1 MAEIKIERKKSGISM
16 WALLL
21 ALIVLAVLVWAFV
34 SKRNP
39 TVDDRVNNTAMV
51 IELSAP
57 APAPPAQYFVPGTR
71 CA

>member
-1 MAEIKIERKKSGISM
+1 MAEIKIERKKSGIPM

-21 ALIVLAVLVWAFV
+21 ALIVLAVLVWAFM
-34 SKRNP
+34 SRRNQTP
-39 TVDDRVNNTAMV
+39 DDRVNNTAMV

-57 APAPPAQYFVPGTR
+57 APAQFFVPDTR

>member
-1 MAEIKIERKKSGISM
+1 MAEIKIERKKSGIPM

-21 ALIVLAVLVWAFV
+21 ALIVLAVLVWAFM
-34 SKRNP
+34 SKRNQP
-39 TVDDRVNNTAMV
+39 TDDRTNNTAMV

-57 APAPPAQYFVPGTR
+57 APAQYFVPGTQ

>member
-1 MAEIKIERKKSGISM
+1 MAEIKIERKKNGIPM

-21 ALIVLAVLVWAFV
+21 ALIVLAVLVWAFM
-34 SKRNP
+34 SRRNQP
-39 TVDDRVNNTAMV
+39 TDDRVNNTAMV

-57 APAPPAQYFVPGTR
+57 APAQFLVPVAR

>member
-1 MAEIKIERKKSGISM
+1 MAEIKIERKKSGIPM

-21 ALIVLAVLVWAFV
+21 ALIVLAVLVWAFM
-34 SKRNP
+34 SKRTHP
-39 TVDDRVNNTAMV
+39 VDDRTNNTAMV

-57 APAPPAQYFVPGTR
+57 APAPVFVPAAR

>member
-1 MAEIKIERKKSGISM
+1 MAEIKIERKKSGIPM

-21 ALIVLAVLVWAFV
+21 ALIVLAVLVWAFM
-34 SKRNP
+34 SKRNQP
-39 TVDDRVNNTAMV
+39 TDDRVNNTAMV

-57 APAPPAQYFVPGTR
+57 APAQAFVPASR

>member
-1 MAEIKIERKKSGISM
+1 MAEIKIERKKSGIPM

-21 ALIVLAVLVWAFV
+21 ALIVLALLVWAFV
-34 SKRNP
+34 SKRTHTTDG
-39 TVDDRVNNTAMV
+39 TVNDNTASV

-57 APAPPAQYFVPGTR
+57 APVQLFVPATR

>member
-1 MAEIKIERKKSGISM
+1 MAEIKIERKKSGIPM

-21 ALIVLAVLVWAFV
+21 ALIVLAVLVWAFM
-34 SKRNP
+34 SRRN
-39 TVDDRVNNTAMV
+39 TTTDDRVNNTAMV

-57 APAPPAQYFVPGTR
+57 APVQFFVPDAR